1 MWRIG
6 LRGATA
12 VGGTPMVDG
21 AGPVGRTRVMVG
33 GAGMRG
39 SAGRLVLAFLVGL
52 VGAVTLATPAW
63 AHGADAPDGTDY
75 RSEVT
80 EVTPAP
86 PGLTVRTIEAG
97 ARLELINRTG
107 RTIEVLGYSGEPY
120 LEVRPEG
127 VFENVNSPAT
137 YLNRTLAGD
146 TVPPTNADPA
156 VAPSWRLIADE
167 PVARWHDQRTQW
179 LGSGLPRQAQAD
191 PSREHRIR
199 EWAVPLRDG
208 SGTVQVRGTLDW
220 VPPPSPL
227 MWWAV
232 SLLTAAMVAFLGLA
246 FRPAAAAA
254 VAQPTAAAGDT
265 DPGTHPVGRVGTVVL
280 AVVAALGGVGAVVF
294 AVAREIDAGSTSL
307 GAMLQGL
314 LTAQT
319 WAVLAGLGALAA
331 AGYAL
336 ARRPAADFAL
346 ALAGSCLALFA
357 GVANAA
363 VFHRAIAPVPWP
375 ATWARLLIALMIVTG
390 AGVGLAGVLRLR
402 ATGRGEAGAATEEA
416 ATPVSA
422 GWRVATNSDPAEQP
436 DA

>member
-12 VGGTPMVDG
+12 
-21 AGPVGRTRVMVG
+21 AG
-33 GAGMRG
+33 GASRYG
-39 SAGRLVLAFLVGL
+39 SSGRLLLTVLAGL
-52 VGAVTLATPAW
+52 VGALTLTTPAW

-75 RSEVT
+75 RTEVT
-80 EVTPAP
+80 EVTPAV
-86 PGLTVRTIEAG
+86 PGLTVRAIEAG

-107 RTIEVLGYSGEPY
+107 HTIEVLGYSGEPY

-146 TVPPTNADPA
+146 TVPPANADPA
-156 VAPSWRLIADE
+156 AAPRWQLIADE

-179 LGSGLPRQAQAD
+179 REGGLPQPVQAD

-199 EWAVPLRDG
+199 DWTVPLRDG

-220 VPPPSPL
+220 VPPPSPF

-232 SLLTAAMVAFLGLA
+232 SLLTAGMVAFLGLA
-246 FRPAAAAA
+246 FRSTTDTTADTTAD
-254 VAQPTAAAGDT
+254 TAASTATDT
-265 DPGTHPVGRVGTVVL
+265 ATGTNPVGRIGTVALAVL
-280 AVVAALGGVGAVVF
+280 AVLGGVGAVVF
-294 AVAREIDAGSTSL
+294 AIGREIDAGSTSL
-307 GAMLQGL
+307 GTMLQGL
-314 LTAQT
+314 LTTQT
-319 WAVLAGLGALAA
+319 WTMLAGLGAVAA
-331 AGYAL
+331 AAYAL

-346 ALAGSCLALFA
+346 ALAGSCLALFG

-363 VFHRAIAPVPWP
+363 VFARAVAPVPWP
-375 ATWARLLIALMIVTG
+375 ATSARVLIALMIVTG

-402 ATGRGEAGAATEEA
+402 AAGRGDQPGIEAGGQLQ
-416 ATPVSA
+416 PVP
-422 GWRVATNSDPAEQP
+422 GQQRVVDEQV
-436 DA
+436 DG